1 MHTKRSFRGFRSGKH
16 TYPGAVMKM
25 LRDILQSQRMTLA
38 SGSYCLYYRRFFP
51 LISLSL
57 LNF

>member
-51 LISLSL
+51 L
-57 LNF
+57 